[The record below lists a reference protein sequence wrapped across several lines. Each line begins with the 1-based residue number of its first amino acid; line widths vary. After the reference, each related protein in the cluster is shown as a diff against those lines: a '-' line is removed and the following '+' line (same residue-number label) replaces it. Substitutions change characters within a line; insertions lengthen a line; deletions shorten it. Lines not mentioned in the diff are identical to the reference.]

1 MRSKVIVELTAIR
14 KDSGTAMLRTE
25 EASPSDEEVNNLHMK
40 SEITCPCVRR
50 MSAKFTLV

>member
-1 MRSKVIVELTAIR
+1 MSSDVIVELTAIR

-25 EASPSDEEVNNLHMK
+25 EASPSVCEVLALHME
-40 SEITCPCVRR
+40 SEITFPGVRC

>member
-1 MRSKVIVELTAIR
+1 MRSEMIVELTAIR

-25 EASPSDEEVNNLHMK
+25 EASPSDCEVLALLME